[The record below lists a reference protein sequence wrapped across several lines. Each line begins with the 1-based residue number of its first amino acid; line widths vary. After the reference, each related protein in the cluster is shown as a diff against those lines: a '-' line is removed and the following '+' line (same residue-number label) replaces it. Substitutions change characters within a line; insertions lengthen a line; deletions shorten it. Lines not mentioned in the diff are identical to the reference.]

1 MKYLLLVAILL
12 INVVAANTCPFL
24 DKCSIYTSMKNA
36 YVSSCFNC
44 SVAGPVGPQG
54 PQGEKGDPGE
64 SGGYDQDLNT
74 TADVIFN
81 SISSLMDWLN
91 ITNTPTT
98 VSGYGI
104 TDIDTVKVDNATY
117 CDDSDLFDGNDWGDI
132 TSVKVDNATHA
143 DSSDDADTLDTH
155 HWSEVQTTKVD
166 NSTNAD
172 TVNGLAYN
180 ALFPVGTIIMFSG
193 TYNDNVTI
201 PCWFIADGTDGT
213 VNLVGQF
220 VRGGSTSGATGGSD
234 TNSHTHDVDVASTTS
249 GAESGHNH
257 TVDVDVTTSS
267 AETGHSHPYTCV
279 LNHVHVQNF
288 PSSFTGSQAYL
299 GTDTSTT
306 GSTASPIS
314 TANPTGGSASCSTN
328 ASSGHTHTTDPASV
342 TSGASSG
349 HTHAVDPASVTS
361 GAASNTNNMPAYTTL
376 IYVQRMC

>member
-220 VRGGSTSGATGGSD
+220 VRGGSSSGATGGSD
-234 TNSHTHDVDVASTTS
+234 TNSHTHDVDVLTTTNTS
-249 GAESGHNH
+249 GAEASHTHTYTQVPNHLHPFTINSG
-257 TVDVDVTTSS
+257 TTDGVWATFDAS
-267 AETGHSHPYTCV
+267 
-279 LNHVHVQNF
+279 
-288 PSSFTGSQAYL
+288 
-299 GTDTSTT
+299 STT
-306 GSTASPIS
+306 PGTARNYN
-314 TANPTGGSASCSTN
+314 TANPTGGVATATTN
-328 ASSGHTHTTDPASV
+328 AGSSHTHSIAI
-342 TSGASSG
+342 
-349 HTHAVDPASVTS
+349 DPASVTS